1 MNMKERRGTMDKIAV
16 QCLECGRKFR
26 TSSMLPECPKCGGSD
41 VDVADIR
48 DIRAFLPFGRV

>member
-1 MNMKERRGTMDKIAV
+1 MADKIAV